1 MCGSLSPGCF
11 GEAEGGSGQVPRQGW
26 GAEGRLWPS
35 LKPAGHP
42 HEGAQGGPG
51 GGARQQAQRH
61 LVPGDA
67 VGILAHDD
75 VGHPGSC
82 GGNRGCE

>member
-1 MCGSLSPGCF
+1 MCGSLSPGCS
-11 GEAEGGSGQVPRQGW
+11 GEAEGGLGQVPRQGW
-26 GAEGRLWPS
+26 GAEEGLWPR
-35 LKPAGHP
+35 LKPARHP
-42 HEGAQGGPG
+42 HEGAQGSAG
-51 GGARQQAQRH
+51 GGPRQQPQCH

-82 GGNRGCE
+82 GGKREL